1 MFLIP
6 GPLKV
11 ALYNIMMDKHQ
22 TEEDWKNTEL
32 EYDRAAE
39 SSWGQVD
46 ISPAVDGLEGLE
58 VKLLACQKVIGWET
72 TRKLCQNG
80 VQV

>member
-1 MFLIP
+1 MP

-32 EYDRAAE
+32 EYDIAAE

-46 ISPAVDGLEGLE
+46 ISPAVDGLE